1 MSKVVHDIGTPP
13 QKSNCWSY
21 NELRFHNF
29 ANLTDSGV
37 GVRSPNFECLGHRW
51 IVIMWPRGHFSE
63 DGMASIYLWCRGDDE
78 EDAPDNDGVEET
90 SAELINSLDIDFGIT
105 VRDSNG
111 KEVANR
117 VLQFNPIIDGTNDLD
132 SDGFRNF
139 TSREK
144 LLNACING
152 SLIIEVRMKERSPVA
167 VPPPLEFIYK
177 NPINKNI
184 LKLFG
189 DEDTADVVFEVC
201 TTSSESDNTDT
212 KRSKTIVTF
221 HAHRIILQDG
231 APFLAEL
238 SKAGS
243 SSGEGITTVS
253 INDVTN
259 DVFKHVLFY
268 AYGEKITEE
277 DMKSN
282 TKEIINA
289 ADKYGVVHL
298 KLEAEEYYTKATT
311 LTINNVLDN
320 LLYADSNNLALLKE
334 AVMDFIL
341 ANGDDVMDKVSFDN
355 VPGGVV
361 KDLLAAVARGKVKSN
376 SSSDKAA
383 DNYNNMRVA
392 TLRKMLDEKG
402 LEVDGSRESMIALL
416 KENNDQ
422 GNDDD
427 DIVDENDD

>member
-1 MSKVVHDIGTPP
+1 
-13 QKSNCWSY
+13 
-21 NELRFHNF
+21 
-29 ANLTDSGV
+29 
-37 GVRSPNFECLGHRW
+37 
-51 IVIMWPRGHFSE
+51 MWPNGHTHQGTSMF
-63 DGMASIYLWCRGDDE
+63 LWCRGNDDK
-78 EDAPDNDGVEET
+78 DVSGADGNDISRAPL
-90 SAELINSLDIDFGIT
+90 ELINSLDIDFGIT

-117 VLQFNPIIDGTNDLD
+117 VMKFDPTPPDENDFEEGDYGDLD
-132 SDGFRNF
+132 GWDNF
-139 TSREK
+139 APREEDM
-144 LLNACING
+144 LNACING
-152 SLIIEVRMKERSPVA
+152 SLIVEVRMKERNPV
-167 VPPPLEFIYK
+167 VVQPPPEFIHK

-189 DEDTADVVFEVC
+189 DEDSSNVVFEVG
-201 TTSSESDNTDT
+201 TSCMNDNNEDT
-212 KRSKTIVTF
+212 KKRSKTVVTF

-243 SSGEGITTVS
+243 SGEGITTVS
-253 INDVTN
+253 ITDVTH

-268 AYGEKITEE
+268 AYGGKITED

-311 LTINNVLDN
+311 LNINNILDN
-320 LLYADSNNLALLKE
+320 LLYADSKNLALLKE

-361 KDLLAAVARGKVKSN
+361 KDLLAAVARGKAKTSSSS
-376 SSSDKAA
+376 SSSDKAV

-392 TLRKMLDEKG
+392 TLGKMLDEKG
-402 LEVDGSRESMIALL
+402 
-416 KENNDQ
+416 
-422 GNDDD
+422 
-427 DIVDENDD
+427 

>member
-1 MSKVVHDIGTPP
+1 VHVGTPP
-13 QKSNCWSY
+13 QESNCWSCV
-21 NELRFHNF
+21 ELRFHNF
-29 ANLTDSGV
+29 ADLSDRGV
-37 GVRSPNFECLGHRW
+37 GVRSLNFECLGHRW
-51 IVIMWPRGHFSE
+51 IVILWPSGNPFVTT
-63 DGMASIYLWCRGDDE
+63 GTSIYLWCRGDNE

-90 SAELINSLDIDFGIT
+90 VPEIINSINIDFGFT

-111 KEVANR
+111 KEVVNR
-117 VLQFNPIIDGTNDLD
+117 VLKFNPDEDED
-132 SDGFRNF
+132 VDGFSNF

-152 SLIIEVRMKERSPVA
+152 SLIVEVRMKERSPIA
-167 VPPPLEFIYK
+167 IQPPPEFIHN

-189 DEDTADVVFEVC
+189 DEDTADVVFEVG
-201 TTSSESDNTDT
+201 TSSESDNNEDKN
-212 KRSKTIVTF
+212 KRSKTVVTF

-243 SSGEGITTVS
+243 GGTVQIT
-253 INDVTN
+253 DVTH

-268 AYGEKITEE
+268 AYGGKITEE
-277 DMKSN
+277 DMKTN

-311 LTINNVLDN
+311 LNINNVLDN
-320 LLYADSNNLALLKE
+320 LLYADSKNLALLKE

-355 VPGGVV
+355 VPGAVV
-361 KDLLAAVARGKVKSN
+361 KDLLAAVARGKAK
-376 SSSDKAA
+376 SSSRDTAAA
-383 DNYNNMRVA
+383 DNNYNNMKVA

-416 KENNDQ
+416 KENTDQ

-427 DIVDENDD
+427 NNGDDENDD